1 MLLLLL
7 VVVVVLLLVLMV
19 VALLLLLVLMVV
31 VQGRCVCVMFY
42 VLRIINRI
50 NPNSNHRA
58 VAIS

>member
-1 MLLLLL
+1 MVLLL
-7 VVVVVLLLVLMV
+7 VLMVVVVLLLVLMV
-19 VALLLLLVLMVV
+19 V
-31 VQGRCVCVMFY
+31 VQGPCVCVMFY